1 MRFYQLDV
9 YKRQKLNSG
18 IGDPR
23 QRYVLQTFAEHG
35 APKDIL
41 YKAKPHIGTDKLRG
55 VVKSMREEIIR
66 LGGEVRFGSCLTGI
80 KTHCGKL
87 DEIEINNNEA
97 LSCRLLV
104 LAIGHSSRDTYETV
118 SYTHLDVYKRQC

>member
-1 MRFYQLDV
+1 MCIRD
-9 YKRQKLNSG
+9 S
-18 IGDPR
+18 
-23 QRYVLQTFAEHG
+23 
-35 APKDIL
+35 
-41 YKAKPHIGTDKLRG
+41 IGTDKLRG

-104 LAIGHSSRDTYETV
+104 LAIGHSSRDTYEM
-118 SYTHLDVYKRQC
+118 LYKNGVAMQAKAFAAGVRIERCV